1 MVIKCTHC
9 KGLMQVDETRIPKG
23 GGVKVRCPRC
33 KEIGYVPAPS
43 LSAQSAQGPMTG
55 TAGVSPPQVPLPGT
69 APRRT
74 PSETT
79 HGMRRDEP
87 AFPEDA
93 FENFRFP
100 AENAGNALKRRPM
113 STRKKIIIV
122 VAVSLAVVAVFAL
135 LVNIVLPG
143 PSGRRPFSGGVRPA
157 PTSQPSRATGSD
169 PVHDQRPYSRSVP
182 R

>member
-9 KGLMQVDETRIPKG
+9 KGLMKVDETRIPKG

-33 KEIGYVPAPS
+33 KEIGYVPDPS
-43 LSAQSAQGPMTG
+43 LAAKSPQGPMTDA
-55 TAGVSPPQVPLPGT
+55 AGESPPHVSHMGAAATRLPFASTRSASRGEPL
-69 APRRT
+69 
-74 PSETT
+74 
-79 HGMRRDEP
+79 
-87 AFPEDA
+87 FPEDA

-113 STRKKIIIV
+113 STRKKIIIM

-143 PSGRRPFSGGVRPA
+143 PSGRRPFSGGVSPA
-157 PTSQPSRATGSD
+157 PTSQPPRATGSD
-169 PVHDQRPYSRSVP
+169 PVHDQR
-182 R
+182 